1 MEKTVLVIGG
11 AYQDKTKAALEYLK
25 LSESALKEGELLENF
40 ASFYRKWESNDDALL
55 DFLKNKISVCDEMG
69 CRIVPLHKNDR
80 DFRENLGRFLC
91 RLAERADIVLRVQC
105 GIAAAIKGE

>member
-25 LSESALKEGELLENF
+25 LPKDGLSEGELLEDF
-40 ASFYRKWESNDDALL
+40 ASFYRKWGNSDDALL
-55 DFLKNKISVCDEMG
+55 DFLKNKITVCDEMG
-69 CRIVPLHKNDR
+69 CGIVPLDKNDR

-105 GIAAAIKGE
+105 GIAAAIKGD

>member
-40 ASFYRKWESNDDALL
+40 ASFYRKWENSDDALL
-55 DFLKNKISVCDEMG
+55 DFLKNKITVCDEMG
-69 CRIVPLHKNDR
+69 CGIVPLDKNDR